1 MPLQYS
7 GIVDEHLA
15 VRRAVGLFDVS
26 HMGKIF
32 IEGPMA
38 HAFLDRLSANDVP
51 TSSGKARY
59 THLLRE
65 DGTILDD
72 VIVTCLAP
80 DRRSEERR
88 VGKECRSRG
97 APCH

>member
-1 MPLQYS
+1 
-7 GIVDEHLA
+7 
-15 VRRAVGLFDVS
+15 
-26 HMGKIF
+26 MGKIF

-38 HAFLDRLSANDVP
+38 HAFLDRRSANDVP
-51 TSSGKARY
+51 TSAGKARY

-80 DRRSEERR
+80 DRLLLVFNAVLPAAVCSWLKAYATHDVVVACCTLEGLCVVAQGPR
-88 VGKECRSRG
+88 
-97 APCH
+97 